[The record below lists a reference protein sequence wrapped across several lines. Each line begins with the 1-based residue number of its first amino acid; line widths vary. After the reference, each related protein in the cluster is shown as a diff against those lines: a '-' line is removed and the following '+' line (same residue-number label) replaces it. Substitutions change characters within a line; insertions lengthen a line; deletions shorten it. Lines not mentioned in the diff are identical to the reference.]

1 MFEDCSSLSSLPDI
15 SKWKID
21 KKIEMK
27 DLFKNCYSLSSL
39 PDISQWNNG
48 EKKDVGEIF
57 KNCQSLSSLPNIS
70 EYKWENDSMF
80 HKKYLMFQNCFSL
93 VYLNLSEEFY
103 SGRNALIY
111 NKTISKGLQYFFIRI
126 GRFQDD
132 IYKKKKQNDP
142 TFNEEKNWIFR
153 KYFLSFD
160 SQNNPFDVGIPF

>member
-1 MFEDCSSLSSLPDI
+1 LPDI

-70 EYKWENDSMF
+70 EYKWENRQVDN
-80 HKKYLMFQNCFSL
+80 Q
-93 VYLNLSEEFY
+93 
-103 SGRNALIY
+103 R
-111 NKTISKGLQYFFIRI
+111 SK
-126 GRFQDD
+126 D
-132 IYKKKKQNDP
+132 ICTQ
-142 TFNEEKNWIFR
+142 E
-153 KYFLSFD
+153 
-160 SQNNPFDVGIPF
+160 